1 MSRLYLVCAIC
12 DRRQAD
18 GLLSGASWG
27 RAELPPDV
35 ELEHP
40 AVKGTM
46 LLTCPTCVSKDPGWA
61 QSALGAVGLNG
72 TPRSPGGG

>member
-18 GLLSGASWG
+18 GLISGAAWG
-27 RAELPPDV
+27 RTELPPGTAI
-35 ELEHP
+35 EHP
-40 AVKGTM
+40 AVKGTA

-61 QSALGAVGLNG
+61 QSAFGAVGLD
-72 TPRSPGGG
+72 RVDAA

>member
-18 GLLSGASWG
+18 GLLSGAAWG
-27 RAELPPDV
+27 RAELPQGV
-35 ELEHP
+35 AIEHP
-40 AVKGTM
+40 AVKGTT

-61 QSALGAVGLNG
+61 QSAFGALEING
-72 TPRSPGGG
+72 SPPQP

>member
-18 GLLSGASWG
+18 GLLSGAAWG
-27 RAELPPDV
+27 RFELPQGARV
-35 ELEHP
+35 EHP

-46 LLTCPTCVSKDPGWA
+46 VLSCPSCVTDNSGW
-61 QSALGAVGLNG
+61 QETALVAIGIA
-72 TPRSPGGG
+72 PRTNAST